1 MSYVSDVGPPGMR
14 RRSGKGDRDALVLP
28 NMPTD
33 AHPRR
38 EDSPESDRARVICD
52 NVGAIQP
59 TTDRAGPGAT
69 SGDAHSP
76 RRCPDAKGSPV
87 LRRRYPHHTGKT
99 HRHDAIGG

>member
-1 MSYVSDVGPPGMR
+1 MSDVGPPGMR
-14 RRSGKGDRDALVLP
+14 RISEKGDRDALVLP

-38 EDSPESDRARVICD
+38 EDSTESDRARAIYD
-52 NVGAIQP
+52 NGGTIQP

-76 RRCPDAKGSPV
+76 RRCPGAMQSPV

-99 HRHDAIGG
+99 HRHDATGG